1 MGERKAFIKDTVVY
15 GLGNGLKKFIG
26 LFLLPFYTRA
36 LSVGEFGM
44 LETLGTTAALLGGFF
59 SAGLESSCGFYFFKA
74 SDDQKGDVLSTA
86 FFLRILSFLLIV
98 PLLFFQ
104 DVFSQLLFG
113 SKDFSFLVLLL
124 LILVPVNLMMSEQS
138 HLFRYFRQPWRY
150 NLITVLK
157 SFTNIGLGISLVIVL
172 KQGVEGAM
180 WARIGSSFLVVVVAF
195 AGFNFRKYSFRFS
208 MYWARQLLKYGFP
221 LIWVGIATWVFN
233 SSDRYFLLHYRDL
246 DEVGL
251 YSIGAIFSQPVLLV
265 NMAVQ
270 MSFGVLFFQAY
281 YAEKDTLKPRSRK
294 MAIDLYLVYLAG
306 AVLLATV
313 LSVFADILVPFVTT
327 SDYSEGSRVV
337 PFLVFSYIAAQSF
350 QTMGPG
356 ISLSEK
362 TWHYTWIT
370 GLTALLNIGL
380 NFLLVPLLGFL
391 GAGVAT
397 LASFVVYWQVKVWVA
412 ARYFPVA
419 YPFRRI
425 NLFFIMGLSLSVVV
439 ALWPGL
445 FDIWLRSAIVLVV
458 AASVFLLKLMPPS
471 ILKKLW
477 LRFKKGV
484 G

>member
-1 MGERKAFIKDTVVY
+1 MYCRQ
-15 GLGNGLKKFIG
+15 
-26 LFLLPFYTRA
+26 LF
-36 LSVGEFGM
+36 S
-44 LETLGTTAALLGGFF
+44 
-59 SAGLESSCGFYFFKA
+59 
-74 SDDQKGDVLSTA
+74 
-86 FFLRILSFLLIV
+86 LRILSFLLIV

-270 MSFGVLFFQAY
+270 MSFGVLFFQSY
-281 YAEKDTLKPRSRK
+281 YAEEDALKPRSRK

-306 AVLLATV
+306 GVLLATV

-327 SDYSEGSRVV
+327 TDYSEGARVV

-397 LASFVVYWQVKVWVA
+397 LLSFVVYWQVKVWVA
-412 ARYFPVA
+412 ARYFPVE

-425 NLFFIMGLSLSVVV
+425 NLFFTLGLSLSVVV
-439 ALWPGL
+439 ALCPDF
-445 FDIWLRSAIVLVV
+445 FDLWLRSAIVLVV
-458 AASVFLLKLMPPS
+458 AASVFLLKLMQPS